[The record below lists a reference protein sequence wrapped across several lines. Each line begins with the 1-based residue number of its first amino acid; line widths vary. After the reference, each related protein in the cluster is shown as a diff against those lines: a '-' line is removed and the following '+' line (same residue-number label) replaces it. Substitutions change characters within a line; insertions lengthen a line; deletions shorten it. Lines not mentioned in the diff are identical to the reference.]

1 MKIKMKSNL
10 QAQGSR
16 PAAWPGDII
25 DMDDA
30 EAKNLIQCGFAE
42 AVGNAPAAPAQ
53 EAPEAA
59 AVEPAENAAMPK
71 PQRKQRSSRKV
82 K

>member
-25 DMDDA
+25 DMDDVQA
-30 EAKNLIQCGFAE
+30 SNLIQCGFAE
-42 AVGNAPAAPAQ
+42 AVDAAP
-53 EAPEAA
+53 EVAA
-59 AVEPAENAAMPK
+59 MEPAENAAMPK
-71 PQRKQRSSRKV
+71 PQRKKRSSRKV
-82 K
+82 NNG